1 MMQRTFSFALIVFL
15 FAAAV
20 SAQEIK
26 VDPRH
31 AADMEAGKISMLDD
45 GLIFDRALES
55 IIDNL
60 RSSRKD

>member
-1 MMQRTFSFALIVFL
+1 MANDELT
-15 FAAAV
+15 
-20 SAQEIK
+20 
-26 VDPRH
+26 
-31 AADMEAGKISMLDD
+31 MLDD

>member
-1 MMQRTFSFALIVFL
+1 MVLSGAKVAEYLR
-15 FAAAV
+15 
-20 SAQEIK
+20 QEL
-26 VDPRH
+26 
-31 AADMEAGKISMLDD
+31 AADMESGKISMLDD

>member
-1 MMQRTFSFALIVFL
+1 
-15 FAAAV
+15 
-20 SAQEIK
+20 
-26 VDPRH
+26 
-31 AADMEAGKISMLDD
+31 MLDD